1 MEWAFTPDEFSY
13 IWQTET
19 GLDRRPHPIDLAPR
33 ATAATESAR
42 SALELERRFPPN
54 GDPDLT
60 GTLRFLARTDVTRVT
75 VFGDDFDGEG
85 RRCDPVLA
93 VAVGFG
99 NWGALVRARSGEVT
113 VIACHARTVGKHLVS
128 TLGPAR
134 AGRLP
139 AMREPRAAVLCPDQG
154 AGATATA
161 AIRARRLRAAL
172 HRPIDAR
179 GFFTIAVAPD
189 DPMSPPPIYRT
200 WLDFTGDGRY
210 LLAAGAD
217 FSLTP
222 IGDSGL
228 AAELTRLAR
237 FR

>member
-1 MEWAFTPDEFSY
+1 MEWVFTPDEFSY
-13 IWQTET
+13 IWQAET

-33 ATAATESAR
+33 ATAATESER
-42 SALELERRFPPN
+42 SALELESRFPPN

-60 GTLRFLARTDVTRVT
+60 ATLRFLARTDVTRIT
-75 VFGDDFDGEG
+75 VFGDDFDGSG
-85 RRCDPVLA
+85 QRGDPVLA

-99 NWGALVRARSGEVT
+99 NWGALLRAQHEAIT
-113 VIACHARTVGKHLVS
+113 LIACHARTVGKQLVN

-139 AMREPRAAVLCPDQG
+139 AMREPRAAVLFPEQSPG
-154 AGATATA
+154 THGPAAG
-161 AIRARRLRAAL
+161 RARRLRKAL

-179 GFFTIAVAPD
+179 GFFTITVAPEN
-189 DPMSPPPIYRT
+189 PMSPPPIHRT

-217 FSLTP
+217 LSLTP
-222 IGDSGL
+222 VGDSRL
-228 AAELTRLAR
+228 AAELSRLACLR
-237 FR
+237 

>member
-1 MEWAFTPDEFSY
+1 MEWVFTPDEFSY

-42 SALELERRFPPN
+42 SALALEHRFPPN

-75 VFGDDFDGEG
+75 VFGDDFDGTG
-85 RRCDPVLA
+85 NRGDPVLA

-99 NWGALVRARSGEVT
+99 NWGALVRARNGEIT
-113 VIACHARTVGKHLVS
+113 LIACHARTVGKHLVA
-128 TLGPAR
+128 TLGTAR

-139 AMREPRAAVLCPDQG
+139 AMREPRATVLCPEQG
-154 AGATATA
+154 PGAPGPAE
-161 AIRARRLRAAL
+161 IRARRLREAL

-179 GFFTIAVAPD
+179 GFFTITIAPEN
-189 DPMSPPPIYRT
+189 PMSPPPIHRT

-217 FSLTP
+217 LSLTP
-222 IGDSGL
+222 VGDAGL

-237 FR
+237 LR